1 MLCDARR
8 ITLYPVG
15 SNPYQNPSCILRG
28 QKGGSKGDGIHLGN
42 GRFQPRSLTITRPT
56 LELESVRVP
65 FVSFRRSS
73 FRLQNGAFGDQAVL
87 EIAPERDQQLACDGD
102 DRDAPDTALGAS
114 NPLAEPDAQRTIGL
128 ET

>member
-1 MLCDARR
+1 MRRSPHHLISGRIESVPKSLMHIARAE
-8 ITLYPVG
+8 
-15 SNPYQNPSCILRG
+15 RG
-28 QKGGSKGDGIHLGN
+28 APRGDGIHLGN

-73 FRLQNGAFGDQAVL
+73 FRLQNGAFWDQAVL

-102 DRDAPDTALGAS
+102 DSDAPDTALGAS
-114 NPLAEPDAQRTIGL
+114 NSLAEPDAQPTIGL